1 MPPGDRAEADAP
13 ESSGTNVARQRTVRL
28 SVATKIFLGFA
39 VVIIAFGAAS
49 AFTLYRMSSLRQT
62 VTVLWKELT
71 PMSNQLRGLSRQLKA
86 AEEFLALRRAND
98 AQWLQQILPA
108 LEPFGGTHGFVTLAE
123 RLDAVAASDSL
134 AEQSRDE
141 LTNIAAGF
149 RAFAKGPSLSEALS
163 GEELPEVLS
172 RGETVASD
180 ELYERLVRRTLKVAS
195 LGELT
200 ASSLETRATARVL
213 RRLNREVNDAVR
225 ALGGPIRT
233 IDLRTEQDERSSR
246 LMAVIIAGL
255 ALLVS
260 IGMLAMALVTLR
272 PIRKLRAGAQRI
284 AAGDYAERVDVSSSD
299 EIGQLADEFN
309 RMAGSLQQRDLA
321 LAEKQAELV
330 GAERLAAVGR
340 LAAQITHEVRNP
352 LSSIGL
358 NAELLEE
365 ELDDLIRADD
375 PNEAERRAT
384 EAKKMLASIAAEVQR
399 LKEITEQ
406 YMQLTRLSRARPE
419 PDDEVGDG
427 GGVVAGATRSLD
439 DGDDSLTGLAEP
451 GQGSVRR
458 PAPPSLAVSLKRVPT
473 DLVALVE
480 RFASFLRPEASAS
493 GVTLEVVVEGEG
505 LPLVSVDPDQ
515 IRQALLNLSKNALDA
530 LRSIPGDR
538 LLRIVVARD
547 DAKSALELRV
557 EDNGPG
563 FPEAL
568 RDRLFKP
575 FVTDKAHGT
584 GLGLAVTRDIA
595 LAHGGQIAI
604 ERHHSLPDAGPG
616 GARVSM
622 TVPIA

>member
-1 MPPGDRAEADAP
+1 MGDRPEGGAP
-13 ESSGTNVARQRTVRL
+13 ASSGAELARQRTVRL

-108 LEPFGGTHGFVTLAE
+108 LEPFGGTHGFMTLAE
-123 RLDAVAASDSL
+123 RLDAVATSDSL
-134 AEQSRDE
+134 AEESRTE
-141 LTNIAAGF
+141 LATIATGF
-149 RAFAKGPSLSEALS
+149 RAFARGNALAEALS

-225 ALGGPIRT
+225 GLGGPIRT

-260 IGMLAMALVTLR
+260 VGMLAMALVTLR

-284 AAGDYAERVDVSSSD
+284 AAGDYAERVEVSSSD
-299 EIGQLADEFN
+299 EIGQLAEEFN

-365 ELDDLIRADD
+365 ELEDLIRAAD
-375 PNEAERRAT
+375 PEEAERRAT

-406 YMQLTRLSRARPE
+406 YLQLTRFSRARQE
-419 PDDEVGDG
+419 PDDEVG
-427 GGVVAGATRSLD
+427 
-439 DGDDSLTGLAEP
+439 
-451 GQGSVRR
+451 GSVGGAPRLLKDAGDPVTGPGER
-458 PAPPSLAVSLKRVPT
+458 THGNALKPEPPALAVSLKRVPT

-480 RFASFLRPEASAS
+480 RFASFLRPEASAA
-493 GVTLEVVVEGEG
+493 GVKLEVVIEGEA
-505 LPLVSVDPDQ
+505 LPMLTVDPDQ

-530 LRSIPGDR
+530 LKSVQGER

-547 DAKSALELRV
+547 GAPNALKLRV

-568 RDRLFKP
+568 RGQLFKP

-595 LAHGGQIAI
+595 RAHGGQINI
-604 ERHHSLPDAGPG
+604 ESPLAMPGTGPG
-616 GARVSM
+616 GARVAI
-622 TVPIA
+622 TLPIA